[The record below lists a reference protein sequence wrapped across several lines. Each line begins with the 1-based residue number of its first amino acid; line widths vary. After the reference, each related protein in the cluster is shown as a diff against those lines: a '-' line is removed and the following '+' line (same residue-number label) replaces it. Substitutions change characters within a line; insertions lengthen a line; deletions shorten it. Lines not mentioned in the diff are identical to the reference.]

1 MGCNQTELDTSR
13 RMAKKNI
20 ETEVLMDAIKSVIH
34 HSKKVK
40 KRRFLETVEVMFGL
54 KNFDPARDK
63 RIAGST
69 ELPHAPRMKFSA
81 LVLGNE
87 KHLMEAKEL
96 GLDTRSLDDLKK
108 VNRDKKIVKKMGKS
122 YDKILASAT
131 IIRQVPRLLGPQL
144 NRMGMFPLAVRANE
158 TIAEK
163 VEGFSKN
170 VKFALKFKA
179 GAPMCLSGPIGHVKM
194 SQQHLAENV
203 IAAINFVLTLMKR
216 GWQNVKKIHIKSSM
230 GPTFTIYGFTGG
242 K

>member
-1 MGCNQTELDTSR
+1 MA
-13 RMAKKNI
+13 AKKNI
-20 ETEVLMDAIKSVIH
+20 EPEVLLDAIKSVQH
-34 HSKKVK
+34 HATTVK
-40 KRRFLETVEVMFGL
+40 KRNFLETIEIHFGL

-69 ELPHAPRMKFSA
+69 ELPHAPRKKFSA

-96 GLDTRSLDDLKK
+96 GLDFRSLDDLKK

-163 VEGFSKN
+163 VEGFAKN

-179 GAPMCLSGPIGHVKM
+179 GAPMCLSAPIAHVEM
-194 SQQHLAENV
+194 EENEISENV
-203 IAAINFVLTLMKR
+203 IAAVNFVLTLMKR
-216 GWQNVKKIHIKSSM
+216 GWLNVKKIHIKSSM
-230 GPTFTIYGFTGG
+230 GPTFTIYGFSAN

>member
-1 MGCNQTELDTSR
+1 MA
-13 RMAKKNI
+13 AKKNI
-20 ETEVLMDAIKSVIH
+20 EPEVLLDAIKSVLH
-34 HSKKVK
+34 HSGTVK
-40 KRRFLETVEVMFGL
+40 KRKFLETLEIHFGL

-69 ELPHAPRMKFSA
+69 ELPHAPRKKFAA

-96 GLDTRSLDDLKK
+96 GLDFRSLDDLKK

-179 GAPMCLSGPIGHVKM
+179 GAPMCLSAPIGHVELTE
-194 SQQHLAENV
+194 QQISDNV
-203 IAAINFVLTLMKR
+203 IAAVNFVLTLMKR

-230 GPTFTIYGFTGG
+230 GPTFTIYGFSA

>member
-1 MGCNQTELDTSR
+1 MA
-13 RMAKKNI
+13 AKKNI
-20 ETEVLMDAIKSVIH
+20 EAEILTEAVKGMLHYSLTT
-34 HSKKVK
+34 K
-40 KRRFLETVEVMFGL
+40 KRNFLESVEIHFGL

-63 RIAGST
+63 RIAGNT
-69 ELPHAPRMKFSA
+69 ELPHAPRKKFAA

-87 KHLMEAKEL
+87 KHIMEAKEL
-96 GLDTRSLDDLKK
+96 GLDFRSLDDLKK

-144 NRMGMFPLAVRANE
+144 NRMGKFPLAIRANE

-179 GAPMCLSGPIGHVKM
+179 GAPMCLSARIGHVDMDPK
-194 SQQHLAENV
+194 LVEENV

-216 GWQNVKKIHIKSSM
+216 GWQNVKKIHIGSSM
-230 GPTFTIYGFTGG
+230 GPTFTIFS
-242 K
+242 

>member
-1 MGCNQTELDTSR
+1 
-13 RMAKKNI
+13 
-20 ETEVLMDAIKSVIH
+20 
-34 HSKKVK
+34 
-40 KRRFLETVEVMFGL
+40 
-54 KNFDPARDK
+54 
-63 RIAGST
+63 
-69 ELPHAPRMKFSA
+69 
-81 LVLGNE
+81 
-87 KHLMEAKEL
+87 MEAKEL
-96 GLDTRSLDDLKK
+96 GLDFRSLDDLKK

-144 NRMGMFPLAVRANE
+144 NRMGKFPLAVRANE

-179 GAPMCLSGPIGHVKM
+179 GAPMCLSAPIGHVDMELK
-194 SQQHLAENV
+194 SVEENV

-230 GPTFTIYGFTGG
+230 GPSFTIFGFVVQ

>member
-1 MGCNQTELDTSR
+1 MA
-13 RMAKKNI
+13 AKKNI
-20 ETEVLMDAIKSVIH
+20 EADVLKEAIKGLLNH
-34 HSKKVK
+34 AQNTN
-40 KRRFLETVEVMFGL
+40 KRGFLETVEIHFGL

-63 RIAGST
+63 RIAGNT
-69 ELPHAPRMKFSA
+69 ELPHAPRKKFAA

-87 KHLMEAKEL
+87 KHIMEAKEL
-96 GLDTRSLDDLKK
+96 GLDFRSLDDLKK

-144 NRMGMFPLAVRANE
+144 NRMGKFPLAVRANE

-179 GAPMCLSGPIGHVKM
+179 GAPMCLSAPIGHVDMEQKDVE
-194 SQQHLAENV
+194 ENV
-203 IAAINFVLTLMKR
+203 IAAVNFVLTLMKR
-216 GWQNVKKIHIKSSM
+216 GWQNVKKIHIKSTM
-230 GPTFTIYGFTGG
+230 GPSFTIFGFVVQ

>member
-1 MGCNQTELDTSR
+1 MA
-13 RMAKKNI
+13 AKKNI
-20 ETEVLMDAIKSVIH
+20 QPEVLKEAINGMLH
-34 HSKKVK
+34 HAQKTN
-40 KRRFLETVEVMFGL
+40 KRNFLETVEIHFGL

-69 ELPHAPRMKFSA
+69 ELPHAPRQKFA
-81 LVLGNE
+81 CLVLGNE
-87 KHLMEAKEL
+87 KHIMEAKDL
-96 GLDTRSLDDLKK
+96 NLDYRSLDDLKK

-122 YDKILASAT
+122 YDKILASAS

-144 NRMGMFPLAVRANE
+144 NRMGKFPLAVRANE

-163 VEGFSKN
+163 VEGFAKN

-179 GAPMCLSGPIGHVKM
+179 GAPMCLSAPIGHCEM
-194 SQQHLAENV
+194 SEKDIEENI
-203 IAAINFVLTLMKR
+203 IAAVNFVLTLMKR

-230 GPTFTIYGFTGG
+230 GPSFTVYGFVIQ

>member
-1 MGCNQTELDTSR
+1 MSR
-13 RMAKKNI
+13 SI
-20 ETEVLMDAIKSVIH
+20 DVEVLRDAIKGMNH
-34 HSKKVK
+34 YSKRVK
-40 KRRFLETVEVMFGL
+40 KRKFLETVEIHFGL

-69 ELPHAPRMKFSA
+69 ELPHPPRVKFAA

-96 GLDTRSLDDLKK
+96 GLDSRSLEDLKK

-122 YDKILASAT
+122 YDKILASAN

-144 NRMGMFPLAVRANE
+144 NRMGKFPLAVRANE

-163 VEGFSKN
+163 VEGFAKN
-170 VKFALKFKA
+170 VKFQLKFKV
-179 GAPMCLSGPIGHVKM
+179 GSPQCLSAAVGHMKQTE
-194 SQQHLAENV
+194 SEQEENI

-216 GWQNVKKIHIKSSM
+216 GWQNVKRIHIKSTM
-230 GPTFTIYGFTGG
+230 GPTFTIYGF
-242 K
+242 KM

>member
-1 MGCNQTELDTSR
+1 MA
-13 RMAKKNI
+13 AKKNI
-20 ETEVLMDAIKSVIH
+20 QPEILTEALKGILH
-34 HSKKVK
+34 HSTTTN
-40 KRRFLETVEVMFGL
+40 KRNFLETIEIHFGL

-69 ELPHAPRMKFSA
+69 QLPNNPRKSYKC
-81 LVLGNE
+81 LILGNE
-87 KHLMEAKEL
+87 KHIMEAKDL
-96 GLDTRSLDDLKK
+96 NLDFKSLDDLKK

-122 YDKILASAT
+122 YDKILASAS

-144 NRMGMFPLAVRANE
+144 NRMGKFPLAVRANE

-179 GAPMCLSGPIGHVKM
+179 GAPMCLSAPIGHVDMELKEVE
-194 SQQHLAENV
+194 ENV

-216 GWQNVKKIHIKSSM
+216 GWQNVKKIHVKSTM
-230 GPTFTIYGFTGG
+230 GPSFTVFGFVVQ